1 MKFFYFLIFLSS
13 LSKLEAQQ
21 YNSLTGP
28 DEGNKYNFPEVI
40 KPSQE
45 SFYRTQFG
53 NVATNEYKGMQNLSV
68 PIYTLKNGDITIPI
82 ILNYT
87 KIGVKVNDIPND
99 VGMNWILET
108 GGVINRTINNIAD
121 DIAPERK
128 YFDSYDQLSQLNT
141 GDGTPGATE
150 LNRLLTKGRADTE
163 VDYFNFTYP
172 GNSGSFYLDRNFVP
186 VLITDSKNCIIE
198 FNRSTSEF
206 TITGNSGI
214 KYFYGGV
221 NATEETGNRH
231 DFNTRAITSYYI
243 TRIVDTKGNT
253 VNYQYSNKEIRS
265 YALEPNQQ
273 QLIIFDYKSGCE
285 AYFSGDY
292 SLQET
297 PNMFTIKNP
306 VVLDRIISN
315 DVEIVFNRVSSLAAT
330 TTLNGIK
337 IFNKQIPINEIHFNY
352 LSQDLGFG
360 EERFFLDKIENFAIN
375 NNTNSKKDEYILEYD
390 GALSLPT
397 RASYSIDYLGYYNGA
412 ENNVNLL
419 PNTDYFNN
427 TFKIFSSFGI
437 STSIKGTADRRPNFE
452 FAKKGTL
459 TSITY
464 PTKGKTVFEYEPL
477 MAREKKYKNQDIT
490 IRVYHNGPKESF
502 YDLNGSDVDST
513 AVNIKVRVSSPA
525 GPSVLNKGEFFVQVI
540 NKANNNIVLED
551 ILSLPRVNENDYID
565 ASYTLPIEQNI
576 NYRIILK
583 IGQYCE
589 QCEGRLHIDNFPT
602 GWQVTEDFEIR
613 LKRQYDT
620 EGNGKTNIKRYYYS
634 SYSKINDINS
644 LNEKF
649 QPLFN
654 SVFIK
659 TAYAGGDWVNNCV
672 SGSGGA
678 AVSSAYHYITSQPYQ
693 NSFDYKSPSYEYVTV
708 SHGGDNFEKGGEEIQ
723 FVHRKFNTID
733 NLVIP
738 QDFPSPILN
747 NSTGFSLDQLQSKV
761 EEKKQAFTIY
771 NGQLL
776 LKKTLKR
783 NANGLF
789 MDNIVKN
796 IYSKID
802 TKEIYN
808 IFGTQVY
815 EKIEYKPGVQPG
827 STTSNLYV
835 AAYPLSSYHYHLI
848 NNSVKDYFD
857 DVPLDV
863 EDDNSYKKLVTTTEY
878 FYNNPVHNQLT
889 SQTTTFPDNS
899 SQTTD
904 YSYASEK
911 GNTYLGGKNM
921 IGIPLLTQTS
931 KTINGAAK
939 TISKT
944 ETVYPDSEQQAK
956 ERILNNTENKDIP
969 LPRNVLSYSLDNLNI
984 PDLEAS
990 YDYYDSK
997 GNLLQYTTKSGI
1009 SMAIVW
1015 GYNNTQ
1021 PIAKIEGA
1029 KYPDVSAYISTI
1041 VSKSDTDNSTGTP
1054 ASEQD
1059 LVDALDAFRSNS
1071 ALSGFQ
1077 ITTYS
1082 YDPLIGVRSITPA
1095 NGIRQVY
1102 IYDTANRLKEIR
1114 ENSSTGNILKSYEYH
1129 YKP

>member
-1 MKFFYFLIFLSS
+1 MKFLYFLTFLLY
-13 LSKLEAQQ
+13 LSGLKAQNI
-21 YNSLTGP
+21 NSLTTT
-28 DEGNKYNFPEVI
+28 DDGNKYNFPEVI

-53 NVATNEYKGMQNLSV
+53 NVPTNEYKGMQNLSI
-68 PIYTLKNGDITIPI
+68 PIYTLKNGDITVPI
-82 ILNYT
+82 NLNYV
-87 KIGVKVNDIPND
+87 KLGVKVNDVPND

-121 DIAPERK
+121 DIALERK

-150 LNRLLTKGRADTE
+150 LNRLITKGKADTE

-186 VLITDSKNCIIE
+186 VLITDGKNCIIE
-198 FNRSTSEF
+198 FDRNTSEF
-206 TITGNSGI
+206 TISDNSGM

-231 DFNTRAITSYYI
+231 DFNTKAITSYYI
-243 TRIVDTKGNT
+243 TGIVDTKGNI

-265 YALEPNQQ
+265 YALETNQQ
-273 QLIIFDYKSGCE
+273 QLIIFDYKAECE

-292 SLQET
+292 SLQEA

-306 VVLDRIISN
+306 VVLDKIISN

-330 TTLNGIK
+330 TQLNGIK
-337 IFNKQIPINEIHFNY
+337 IFNKKIPINEIKFNY
-352 LSQDLGFG
+352 ISQDLGFG

-375 NNTNSKKDEYILEYD
+375 NNTNSKKDEYVLEYD

-397 RASYSIDYLGYYNGA
+397 RTSYSIDYLGYYNGA
-412 ENNVNLL
+412 GNNVNLL

-427 TFKIFSSFGI
+427 TFKVFNNYGI
-437 STSIKGTADRRPNFE
+437 GTSIKGTADRRPNFA

-459 TSITY
+459 RSITY
-464 PTKGKTVFEYEPL
+464 PTKGQTVFEYEPI

-490 IRVYHNGPKESF
+490 IRVYHNGPTESF

-525 GPSVLNKGEFFVQVI
+525 GPSVLNKGEFIVQVI

-551 ILSLPRVNENDYID
+551 MLSLPRVNENDYID
-565 ASYTLPIEQNI
+565 AIYTLPIDQNI

-583 IGQYCE
+583 IGRYCR
-589 QCEGRLHIDNFPT
+589 QCEGRLQINNFPS
-602 GWQVTEDFEIR
+602 GWQITEDFGIR

-620 EGNGKTNIKRYYYS
+620 EGNGNINIKRYYYS

-644 LNEKF
+644 VNEKF

-672 SGSGGA
+672 GGSGGA

-693 NSFDYKSPSYEYVTV
+693 NSFDYKNPSYEYVTV

-738 QDFPSPILN
+738 QDFPSPILS
-747 NSTGFSLDQLQSKV
+747 NSSGFSLDQLQSKV
-761 EEKKQAFTIY
+761 EEKKQYFTIY
-771 NGQLL
+771 NGRLL

-802 TKEIYN
+802 TKKIYS

-815 EKIEYKPGVQPG
+815 EKIEYRPGVQPG
-827 STTSNLYV
+827 STTSNLYI
-835 AAYPLSSYHYHLI
+835 AAYPLSSYYYHLV
-848 NNSVKDYFD
+848 NTSTKQYFEDIPLNILD
-857 DVPLDV
+857 DSP
-863 EDDNSYKKLVTTTEY
+863 YKKLETTTQSVY
-878 FYNNPVHNQLT
+878 SNPSHNQLT
-889 SQTTTFPDNS
+889 SQRTTSTDGS
-899 SQTTD
+899 CQTTE

-911 GNTYLGGKNM
+911 GNAYLEGKNM
-921 IGIPLLTQTS
+921 IGIPLVTQST
-931 KTINGAAK
+931 KGVNGVTK
-939 TISKT
+939 IISKT
-944 ETVYPDSEQQAK
+944 ETLYPINQTDA
-956 ERILNNTENKDIP
+956 NNTTSGLP
-969 LPRNVLSYSLDNLNI
+969 LPKSVSSLDLVTGNMST
-984 PDLEAS
+984 EVT
-990 YDYYDSK
+990 YDQYDAK
-997 GNLLQYTTKSGI
+997 GNLQQYTTRSGI
-1009 SMAIVW
+1009 STAIVW

-1029 KYPDVSAYISTI
+1029 KYSQVSAYIANI
-1041 VSKSDTDNSTGTP
+1041 VSKSDADSTTGTT

-1059 LVDALDAFRSNS
+1059 LVDALDLFRQKSE
-1071 ALSGFQ
+1071 LSGFQ
-1077 ITTYS
+1077 ITTYT
-1082 YDPLIGVRSITPA
+1082 YDPLVGVRSVTPA
-1095 NGIRQVY
+1095 SGIRENY
-1102 IYDTANRLKEIR
+1102 IYDDANRLKEVR
-1114 ENSSTGNILKSYEYH
+1114 DVNGRILKENK
-1129 YKP
+1129 YKYKQ